1 MCKTMHANKNKTNL
15 GQRESSV
22 AEHADL
28 VCDVVPSD
36 ALLLLALLQLL
47 AQQQAHVPDAKEGGE
62 MNEMRACNARL
73 DTQRS
78 AESPIQQARK
88 KDHNTNK

>member
-47 AQQQAHVPDAKEGGE
+47 AQQQTHVPDAKKGGE
-62 MNEMRACNARL
+62 MNEMRDL
-73 DTQRS
+73 QRTFGF
-78 AESPIQQARK
+78 AKNNFIDK
-88 KDHNTNK
+88 YNKQGR